1 VKTKH
6 KVIAASVGCGILAW
20 VLEGILDYFFFYE
33 GTLVGLLLTDV
44 PSHEIYIRGVVSIGF
59 VVFGLLV
66 SSVVARRERAE
77 ERVVHLNRVLRA
89 IRNVNQLIVREKDLN
104 HLLQGACDNLTETR
118 GYHNAW
124 IAVFDRS
131 GELAA
136 AAESG
141 LDEDFLPLLEQLE
154 RHVLPPCGQRAM
166 TEAHVVVIQD
176 PLSICADC
184 PPAAQQEGQ
193 GAMVVRLEHE
203 GTVFGLLAVS
213 LPSHLLE
220 DKEERSLLG
229 EVADDIA
236 FALHN
241 LEAEGALARERA
253 ELRATLYGIG
263 DAVIATDAMGRV
275 ARMNPV
281 AEQLTGWDEAAA
293 GGRPLDEVFQVIS
306 EETRQPVE
314 NPVVHVMREG
324 KVVGL
329 ANHTLLVSKDGDETP
344 IADSG
349 APIVDQRGEIAG
361 VVLVFRDQ
369 TEERLNQRLTEMRL
383 SLIEHAASHT
393 LSELLT
399 RALDEVGTFVESPIG
414 FYHFV
419 EPDQRTLSL
428 QQWSSRTREE
438 FRQATGQGLHTPF
451 DEAGVWVD
459 CVYEQSPV
467 IHNDYASLPY
477 RKGMPEG
484 HAELVRELVVP
495 VMREGQVVAILGVG
509 NKPTEYT
516 GKDVEVVSY
525 LADVTWE
532 IVRQKRAQE
541 AARREGERA
550 QRYLD
555 IAEVL
560 FVALDASGE
569 VTLVNQKT
577 SEVLGYEQEEI
588 IGANWF
594 DRFVPTRLR
603 GEVSTV
609 YRQLMAGEIEPVE
622 YFENPVLTRDGGER
636 IIAWHNTNLED
647 EEGGAIGVLS
657 SGEDITERKRA
668 EEQLRQALA
677 EKEIL
682 LQELYHRTN
691 NNMQVISALIDF
703 QADYIE
709 DERALSAFADTKSR
723 IQSMALVHQ
732 HLYQSQD
739 LSRINLRDYIRAL
752 TELLMTSHGVSS
764 QRLSTVFDMEDVFV
778 LIDSA
783 IPCGLILNELIS
795 NALKHAF
802 PDNRVGE
809 IEIQLRRAQDE
820 TIELQVA
827 DNGIGVPPDFDFEH
841 DGRLGLENVFAL
853 GQAQLQG
860 EVRFEVEQGVV
871 CQLRFK
877 DDLYTP
883 RV

>member
-1 VKTKH
+1 
-6 KVIAASVGCGILAW
+6 
-20 VLEGILDYFFFYE
+20 
-33 GTLVGLLLTDV
+33 
-44 PSHEIYIRGVVSIGF
+44 
-59 VVFGLLV
+59 
-66 SSVVARRERAE
+66 
-77 ERVVHLNRVLRA
+77 
-89 IRNVNQLIVREKDLN
+89 
-104 HLLQGACDNLTETR
+104 
-118 GYHNAW
+118 
-124 IAVFDRS
+124 
-131 GELAA
+131 
-136 AAESG
+136 
-141 LDEDFLPLLEQLE
+141 
-154 RHVLPPCGQRAM
+154 
-166 TEAHVVVIQD
+166 
-176 PLSICADC
+176 
-184 PPAAQQEGQ
+184 
-193 GAMVVRLEHE
+193 MVVRLEHE
-203 GTVFGLLAVS
+203 GTVFGPLAVS

-306 EETRQPVE
+306 EETRQPVQ
-314 NPVVHVMREG
+314 NPVVH
-324 KVVGL
+324 
-329 ANHTLLVSKDGDETP
+329 
-344 IADSG
+344 
-349 APIVDQRGEIAG
+349 
-361 VVLVFRDQ
+361 
-369 TEERLNQRLTEMRL
+369 
-383 SLIEHAASHT
+383 
-393 LSELLT
+393 
-399 RALDEVGTFVESPIG
+399 
-414 FYHFV
+414 
-419 EPDQRTLSL
+419 
-428 QQWSSRTREE
+428 
-438 FRQATGQGLHTPF
+438 
-451 DEAGVWVD
+451 
-459 CVYEQSPV
+459 
-467 IHNDYASLPY
+467 
-477 RKGMPEG
+477 
-484 HAELVRELVVP
+484 

-691 NNMQVISALIDF
+691 NNMQVISTLIDF

-723 IQSMALVHQ
+723 IQSMALVP
-732 HLYQSQD
+732 
-739 LSRINLRDYIRAL
+739 
-752 TELLMTSHGVSS
+752 
-764 QRLSTVFDMEDVFV
+764 
-778 LIDSA
+778 SA
-783 IPCGLILNELIS
+783 PLPIS
-795 NALKHAF
+795 GSLAH
-802 PDNRVGE
+802 
-809 IEIQLRRAQDE
+809 
-820 TIELQVA
+820 
-827 DNGIGVPPDFDFEH
+827 
-841 DGRLGLENVFAL
+841 
-853 GQAQLQG
+853 
-860 EVRFEVEQGVV
+860 
-871 CQLRFK
+871 
-877 DDLYTP
+877 
-883 RV
+883 